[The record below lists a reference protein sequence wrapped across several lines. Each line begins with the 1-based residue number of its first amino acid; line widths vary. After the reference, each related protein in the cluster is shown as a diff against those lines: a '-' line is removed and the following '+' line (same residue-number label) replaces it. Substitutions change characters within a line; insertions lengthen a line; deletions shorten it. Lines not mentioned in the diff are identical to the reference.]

1 MTYVEFK
8 NIVKETF
15 NNYFTVNFEEFE
27 IIFQNFEKVNMG
39 DEFVGLRKKNVTGFN
54 AAPMLPL
61 TSLYAAAITV
71 NDIPGVL
78 KKAAIL
84 LEDSVINPVVKDTEF
99 NPELIKQNTI
109 IQVINTEW
117 NKKLLAGLPHRD
129 MLDISIVYRWVV
141 DVVDDGLGSALIT
154 NAMFERLG
162 ISEEELFDLALENTL
177 RIFPPKVMN
186 LDDLFEHLTSDIEPD
201 EVCESCTGMLVLTNE
216 ENYYG
221 ANALLDDSLLQE
233 VATAADCDLYI
244 LPASIHELMVLPAVT
259 DDTAELVRMVRNIN
273 KDVVDVADRLSDNL
287 YLYKKE
293 DRTINLITLWEGDN
307 E

>member
-1 MTYVEFK
+1 MTYEEFK
-8 NIVKETF
+8 NHVKETF
-15 NNYFTVNFEEFE
+15 KDYFTVSFDEYE

-78 KKAAIL
+78 KKAAML
-84 LEDSVINPVVKDTEF
+84 LEDSAMNPVVKDTEF
-99 NPELIKQNTI
+99 NPEVIKQNTI

-117 NKKLLAGLPHRD
+117 NKKLLEGLPHRE
-129 MLDISIVYRWVV
+129 MLDISIVYRWIV

-154 NAMFERLG
+154 NAMFEKLG
-162 ISEEELFDLALENTL
+162 IDEDELFDLALENTL
-177 RIFPPKVMN
+177 RMFPPKVMN
-186 LDDLFEHLTSDIEPD
+186 LDEIYEHLMGDAGQG
-201 EVCESCTGMLVLTNE
+201 EVSTGTLVLTNE

-221 ANALLDDSLLQE
+221 ANALLDDSLLQK
-233 VATAADCDLYI
+233 VAAAADCDLYI
-244 LPASIHELMVLPAVT
+244 LPSSIHELMVLPAIT
-259 DDTAELVRMVRNIN
+259 DDTADLVRMVRTVN
-273 KDVVDVADRLSDNL
+273 KDVVDVEDRLSDNL